1 MKLRKLATSLAVLCV
16 CIIAHAQ
23 QKVIQLYPGAAP
35 GSESWDW
42 QEGRSDTNV
51 FNTAIVYNVVH
62 PSLTVYQPDAGT
74 ANGTAV
80 IICPGGGF
88 RILSINSEGIDV
100 AKYLVKRGVT
110 CFVLKY
116 RVGHSITKDPAL
128 EMSGLLRDPKKF
140 NEETAVTIPLA
151 ISDARTAI
159 AYVRQHAADYNL
171 KTDKIGIIGFSAG
184 GTLAASATFNY
195 TPENKP
201 DFSAPIYGYVTPDM
215 MKDVPADAPPLFLT
229 VASDDPLHLV
239 PSSTS
244 MYNKWL
250 AANKSAELHVYAK
263 GSHGFGMKKQ
273 NLPTDTWIDRF
284 ADWLQ
289 LQGFIGPVKT
299 PAQDWPWLGRFAA
312 DNANVQPPAA
322 NEKRVVFMGNSITE
336 GWLRSDPAY
345 FTGKP
350 YINRGIS
357 GQTTPQMLLRFRPD
371 VIDLKPAV
379 VVILAGTNDI
389 AGNTGPATLE
399 QIMGNIASM
408 AELAKAHKIKVVLSS
423 VLPAYDYPWKPGMQP
438 VEKIAK
444 LNAMIKEYAAQNGH
458 VYLDYYTAMA
468 DERKGLPTSLSGD
481 GVHPN
486 LAGYKIMEP
495 LAEKAI
501 AQALK

>member
-1 MKLRKLATSLAVLCV
+1 MRSITALIVCVLCTLLV
-16 CIIAHAQ
+16 NAQ

-51 FNTAIVYNVVH
+51 FNTAAVYNVVH
-62 PSLTVYQPDAGT
+62 PSLTVYEPEPGT
-74 ANGTAV
+74 ANGTAIV
-80 IICPGGGF
+80 ICPGGGF

-116 RVGHSITKDPAL
+116 RVGHSVTKDPVM

-151 ISDARTAI
+151 ISDARAAL
-159 AYVRQHAADYNL
+159 AYVRQHAADYNI

-184 GTLAASATFNY
+184 GTLAAAATFNY

-201 DFSAPIYGYVTPDM
+201 DFTAPIYGYVPPELA
-215 MKDVPADAPPLFLT
+215 KKVPKDAPPMFLT

-239 PSSTS
+239 PGSLAL
-244 MYNKWL
+244 YNQWL
-250 AANKSAELHVYAK
+250 TANKPVELHIYAR
-263 GSHGFGMKKQ
+263 GSHGFGMKRQ
-273 NLPTDTWIDRF
+273 NIPTDTWIDRF

-289 LQGFIGPVKT
+289 LEGFIGAPKA
-299 PAQDWPWLGRFAA
+299 PPQDWPNLNRFAA
-312 DNANVQPPAA
+312 DNAKVQPSAA
-322 NEKRVVFMGNSITE
+322 KEKRVVFMGNSITE
-336 GWLRSDPAY
+336 GWLRADPA
-345 FTGKP
+345 FFEGKP

-371 VIDLKPAV
+371 VIDLNPAV

-408 AELAKAHKIKVVLSS
+408 AELAKTHKIKVVLSS

-444 LNAMIKEYAAQNGH
+444 LNSMIKEYAAKNGCA
-458 VYLDYYTAMA
+458 YLDYYSAMA
-468 DERKGLPTSLSGD
+468 DARKGLPKELSGD

-486 LAGYKIMEP
+486 LPGYKIMEP

-501 AQALK
+501 AEALK